1 MSTTDG
7 KQYVFKEYKKLGLRE
22 IPKQWLGGSVLLEV
36 DLEKKVDK
44 CRHHIGAF
52 PGGRI
57 SLGAIEGESSLWS
70 FIKVKV

>member
-1 MSTTDG
+1 M
-7 KQYVFKEYKKLGLRE
+7 
-22 IPKQWLGGSVLLEV
+22 EV

-44 CRHHIGAF
+44 CRHYIGAV

-57 SLGAIEGESSLWS
+57 SLGAIEGESIPWS